1 MDIPV
6 LDRETTTIDAPVA
19 MTETAARVVRNLLE
33 EKNIPDYHLRVF
45 VQGGGCSG
53 MQYGMAFEAAPR
65 VGDTVLEVEGVKLL
79 VDPQSMSY
87 IRGAQIDY
95 VESLMGGGFRVDNPN
110 AVTSC
115 GCGHSFRTAGAS
127 SAASSGGG
135 CGSGGCGC

>member
-1 MDIPV
+1 
-6 LDRETTTIDAPVA
+6 
-19 MTETAARVVRNLLE
+19 
-33 EKNIPDYHLRVF
+33 
-45 VQGGGCSG
+45 